1 MTISISILGAS
12 GYGSAELMRRFLPD
26 PEVRIIRA
34 SSKDDVGRTV
44 GQVHAALGHLG
55 QDLVIEDIPAEEAA
69 VGADLVFLGLPH
81 VVSMKVAPSL
91 IKAGVKVIDLSGDF
105 RLQDSGEYEKYY
117 GASHLAPELLPR
129 FVYGLP
135 ELYRDEIRK
144 ASYVASP
151 GCFATSQ
158 ILAMAPLASRGWLEG
173 NAKVVSVTG
182 SSGSGARPGLGT
194 HHPIR
199 SVNLKAYKALK
210 HQHSPEIVQALTR
223 AGAKNLRLDFVPV
236 SAPISRGILTTAM
249 VDLPSG
255 LAPEEVHEAYAE
267 FYADEPFIRLC
278 SERLPEVAAV
288 KGSQYVE
295 IGVVVEEG
303 RAAVFC
309 ALDNLVKGGAGQAV
323 QSFNLMMGREE
334 STGLDTL
341 PVWP

>member
-1 MTISISILGAS
+1 M
-12 GYGSAELMRRFLPD
+12 
-26 PEVRIIRA
+26 
-34 SSKDDVGRTV
+34 
-44 GQVHAALGHLG
+44 
-55 QDLVIEDIPAEEAA
+55 
-69 VGADLVFLGLPH
+69 
-81 VVSMKVAPSL
+81 
-91 IKAGVKVIDLSGDF
+91 
-105 RLQDSGEYEKYY
+105 
-117 GASHLAPELLPR
+117 
-129 FVYGLP
+129 YGLP
-135 ELYRDEIRK
+135 ELFRDEIRN

-173 NAKVVSVTG
+173 SAKVVSVTG

-194 HHPIR
+194 HHPVR

-223 AGAKNLRLDFVPV
+223 AGAKNFRLDFVPV

-255 LAPEEVHEAYAE
+255 VLAEDVHEAYQE
-267 FYADEPFIRLC
+267 FYEGEPFIRLC
-278 SERLPEVAAV
+278 TGRRPEVAAI

-295 IGVVVEEG
+295 IGAVVEEG
-303 RAAVFC
+303 RVAVFC

-323 QSFNLMMGREE
+323 QSFNLMMGRKE
-334 STGLDTL
+334 SAGLDTL